1 MVASALLLLLLFA
14 MRRGVV
20 GAGFEDS
27 GIGMEDEVVVPE
39 RRRVLLRGGR
49 FSVSVI
55 VPKDDEGQ
63 VEEESQRGSLLS
75 GNIAVAQRGI
85 DL

>member
-1 MVASALLLLLLFA
+1 MVASVLLLLLLFA

-27 GIGMEDEVVVPE
+27 GIGMEDEEVVPE

-49 FSVSVI
+49 FSASVI
-55 VPKDDEGQ
+55 VPKDDK
-63 VEEESQRGSLLS
+63 VTKFRRKAKEE
-75 GNIAVAQRGI
+75 VC
-85 DL
+85 